1 MTTYSD
7 TYPKGWTEEQRV
19 AANNA
24 LTTERLAEL
33 RQQWETPPD
42 FWEAVNAVFDFQ
54 VDVCAS
60 LCNAKCEAYIDTDAL
75 GWRPWVVSGI
85 RGAME
90 AHENNGEYQH
100 IRCWCNPG
108 FSNVLPWHQKAYEQ
122 AQLHPSAVVVV
133 IGIPGASQEWY
144 KFAYQHA
151 CEIVDLSP
159 RVNYLAPWPI
169 NQTSNNR
176 ESQLFIYRKKLTTR
190 PATRSLWRWKEEE

>member
-1 MTTYSD
+1 MSTYSN

-19 AANNA
+19 AAYNA
-24 LTTERLAEL
+24 LTKEQLAEL

-42 FWEAVNAVFDFQ
+42 FWEAIDDVFDFQ
-54 VDVCAS
+54 VDVCANEY
-60 LCNAKCEAYIDTDAL
+60 NAKCAGYIDDDSLNT
-75 GWRPWVVSGI
+75 GWLDSELYR
-85 RGAME
+85 A
-90 AHENNGEYQH
+90 
-100 IRCWCNPG
+100 WCNPG

-169 NQTSNNR
+169 KQTSNNR

-190 PATRSLWRWKEEE
+190 PATRSLWRWKEEG